1 MPDQASPVRLLA
13 RRSLWLHGLLIGMIA
28 VATIQAGL
36 VLSSALQLLREE
48 QQKIDFHF
56 RRLSGSLREQERF
69 MIHWQGRQPEVAWKT
84 RSSPGFLDPSFYP
97 ATLAPFSVVGTNG
110 TVPPKA
116 TAELGETFSNFYG
129 TFWSGSRYPSPRCL
143 LLDGSGKAALLVP
156 HALAAQPAGRA
167 DAALRVMLNIIH
179 TQSISLGPQLRNMGW
194 YRRDLPD
201 GSRWLLSVMRSP
213 QDASAWADGG
223 GTPAISCMLDV
234 SRIDDHQQ
242 VLGEPT
248 YDRLSI
254 VAPNGQLLYGP
265 QVPSQG
271 EQSTQYTAD
280 SVIYRMRDGDG
291 WQAVYQVDWA
301 RLLQHQRALLVGSV
315 IAALLLAISGAL
327 ALRSYR
333 RSVLLPLRSNHER
346 LMESEAFSRTVLEA
360 APIGLYLLRS
370 SDGAVVLEN
379 SLARAWLGGR
389 HDAPGWEG
397 EWRSSVLAHSQHGR
411 ALPYQTRDGRNLL
424 VSATHTRYRGE
435 SVILCLLIDLTAQ
448 REAEQVLQQAR
459 QEADQANRAKSMFLA
474 TMSHEI
480 RTPLY
485 GVLGTLELLELTALS
500 DHQKEYLST
509 IQRSSSM
516 LMQLINDIL
525 DVSKA
530 EAGQLVLEPVHF
542 CPGEL
547 TEDVLRSYAAAAS
560 RKHLQLYSC
569 IAGDVPGQV
578 RGDATRIRQV
588 LNNLVSNAIKFTE
601 AGRVVVRL
609 HAHSPATAGDQVA
622 LSWQVADTG
631 IGIQQHHQ
639 SHLFEAFYQANP
651 GIDAGRGTGLGL
663 SISAQ
668 LVALMGG
675 ELRVVSDIG
684 LGSSFSFQLPL
695 ERSAASVGAR
705 QDGAQQ
711 QVFVRSPARDVVE
724 TLCER
729 LRERGFL
736 AQALNCEP
744 VMNAPRA
751 VTLLEVPLDTAVGAW
766 DGPHVVAHG
775 GGGEQ
780 PRQVGGTWLVS
791 MYHFDAIVNA
801 LLVASGRALP
811 QQAELSASGLRALG
825 LSVLVAEDNPIN
837 QMILRE
843 QLEELGCHAVVAGDG
858 EEAMGYWSRR
868 RFDVVVTDLNMP
880 HLDGLAFAHRLRA
893 LGATVPIFGATANA
907 DPAERDRCRQ
917 AGMDD
922 CLVKPILLDDL
933 YRCLAPLASADM
945 AQLDTLSVPLR
956 MQELFLAT
964 MRSDMAKLTEAIQA
978 QDSLRIKDM
987 LHRLRGALVMVA
999 AHALVDEGKRIEERL
1014 DAGASPEEYTATAAA
1029 YLVRLDR
1036 TLEQLSSV
1044 PTAPEPL

>member
-13 RRSLWLHGLLIGMIA
+13 RRSLWLHGLLVGMIV

-36 VLSSALQLLREE
+36 VLSSTLQLLREE
-48 QQKIDFHF
+48 QQKVDFHF

-69 MIHWQGRQPEVAWKT
+69 MVSWQGRHPEVASKA
-84 RSSPGFLDPSFYP
+84 RSSSGFLDPSFYP
-97 ATLAPFSVVGTNG
+97 AALAPFSVVGTNG
-110 TVPPKA
+110 PVSAKIS
-116 TAELGETFSNFYG
+116 AELGEEFSSFYG
-129 TFWSGSRYPSPRCL
+129 AFWSDSRYPSPRCL
-143 LLDGSGKAALLVP
+143 LLDGSGSAALLVP
-156 HALAAQPAGRA
+156 HALAADPAEQAA
-167 DAALRVMLNIIH
+167 DPALRVMLNIIH
-179 TQSISLGPQLRNMGW
+179 AKSMSLGPQLRSMGW
-194 YRRDLPD
+194 YRRDLAD

-254 VAPNGQLLYGP
+254 IAPDGQLLYGP

-271 EQSTQYTAD
+271 EQSTHYSAS

-301 RLLQHQRALLVGSV
+301 RLLKHQRGLLVGSV
-315 IAALLLAISGAL
+315 IAALLLAIGGAL

-360 APIGLYLLRS
+360 APIGLCLLRS
-370 SDGAVVLEN
+370 GDGTVVLEN
-379 SLARAWLGGR
+379 ALARAWLGGQ

-411 ALPYQTRDGRNLL
+411 ALPYQTPDGRHLL
-424 VSATHTRYRGE
+424 VSATHARYRGE
-435 SVILCLLIDLTAQ
+435 PVILCLFIDLTAQ
-448 REAEQVLQQAR
+448 HEAEQVLQQAR
-459 QEADQANRAKSMFLA
+459 RDADQANRAKSMFLA

-485 GVLGTLELLELTALS
+485 GVLGTLELLELTALNE
-500 DHQKEYLST
+500 HQKEYLDT

-530 EAGQLVLEPVHF
+530 EAGQLILEPVQF
-542 CPGEL
+542 CPAEL
-547 TEDVLRSYAAAAS
+547 TEDVLRSYAASAT
-560 RKHLQLYSC
+560 RKHLQLYAC
-569 IAGDVPGQV
+569 IDGDVPEQV
-578 RGDATRIRQV
+578 RGDAARIRQV

-609 HAHSPATAGDQVA
+609 HMQSKAGARNAVE

-651 GIDAGRGTGLGL
+651 GVDAGRGTGLGL
-663 SISAQ
+663 SISAR

-684 LGSSFSFQLPL
+684 LGSSFSFQLML
-695 ERSAASVGAR
+695 ERSAGSVGPR

-724 TLCER
+724 TLCAR
-729 LRERGFL
+729 LRRRGFL
-736 AQALNCEP
+736 AQALHGEP
-744 VMNAPRA
+744 AMDAPRGIP
-751 VTLLEVPLDTAVGAW
+751 LLEVPLDTAVGAW
-766 DGPHVVAHG
+766 DGPHVVAGG

-780 PRQVGGTWLVS
+780 PRQFDGTWLVS
-791 MYHFDAIVNA
+791 MYRLDAMVNA

-811 QQAELSASGLRALG
+811 QRAELSASGVRALG
-825 LSVLVAEDNPIN
+825 LNVLVAEDNPIN

-843 QLEELGCHAVVAGDG
+843 QLEELGCHAVVASDG

-868 RFDVVVTDLNMP
+868 SFDAVVTDLNMP
-880 HLDGLAFAHRLRA
+880 HLDGLAFTHRLRA

-907 DPAERDRCRQ
+907 DPAERERCHQ
-917 AGMDD
+917 AGMND

-933 YRCLAPLASADM
+933 YRCLAPLTSGDAHQHDI
-945 AQLDTLSVPLR
+945 LSVSPR
-956 MQELFLAT
+956 MQTLFLTT
-964 MRSDMAKLTEAIQA
+964 MRSDVAKLTEALHA
-978 QDSLRIKDM
+978 HDALRLKEM
-987 LHRLRGALVMVA
+987 LHRLRGALVMVE
-999 AHALVDEGKRIEERL
+999 AHGLVNECKRIEDSM
-1014 DAGASPEEYTATAAA
+1014 DAGAGPEEYTPATAA

-1036 TLEQLSSV
+1036 ALEQLSSA
-1044 PTAPEPL
+1044 PTAAP